1 MKQEQKTETA
11 TFAEGCFWGV
21 EDLFSKV
28 SGVVKTEVGYT
39 GGKKEY
45 PNPSY
50 ELVCTGKT
58 GHAEAINITFNP
70 MQVSYEKLL
79 DLFWQSHNPTTKDM
93 QGPDIGSQYRSAI
106 FYHNEEQKKAA
117 EKSKKEYQKRFAKP
131 IVTEISQAG
140 PFYRAEEYHQQYVK
154 KTGRG
159 ACHFVPNR

>member
-50 ELVCTGKT
+50 ELVCTG
-58 GHAEAINITFNP
+58 
-70 MQVSYEKLL
+70 
-79 DLFWQSHNPTTKDM
+79 
-93 QGPDIGSQYRSAI
+93 
-106 FYHNEEQKKAA
+106 
-117 EKSKKEYQKRFAKP
+117 
-131 IVTEISQAG
+131 
-140 PFYRAEEYHQQYVK
+140 
-154 KTGRG
+154 
-159 ACHFVPNR
+159 

>member
-70 MQVSYEKLL
+70 LQVSYEKLL

-93 QGPDIGSQYRSAI
+93 QGPDIGSQYSSAI